1 MGVISKEKYDSILKE
16 LDDLEHM
23 QLPKVLEQINAARL
37 HGDLSENAE
46 YSAARAKQKE
56 INSKIK
62 SLLNIIGEAEVID
75 DKNFNKTTIGLFAK
89 VRIRNIKT
97 GQEFTYQLVSNEEA
111 SYLENK
117 ISISSEL
124 GKGLNSKKKGDRVYI
139 ESSKM
144 EFEIVDI
151 SYSSD

>member
-124 GKGLNSKKKGDRVYI
+124 GKGLNGKKKGDRVYI

>member
-1 MGVISKEKYDSILKE
+1 MGLISKEKYDSILKE
-16 LDDLEHM
+16 LEDLKNK
-23 QLPKVLEQINAARL
+23 QLPKVLQQINAARL

-56 INSKIK
+56 INSKIA
-62 SLLNIIGEAEVID
+62 SLLNIIGEAEVIGD
-75 DKNFNKTTIGLFAK
+75 RNFKKATVGLFAK
-89 VRIRNIKT
+89 VRIKNIKT
-97 GQEFTYQLVSNEEA
+97 GQELTYQLVSNEEA

-124 GKGLNSKKKGDRVYI
+124 GKKLNGKKMGDRVYI

-144 EFEIVDI
+144 DFEILDL
-151 SYSSD
+151 SYSND

>member
-1 MGVISKEKYDSILKE
+1 MI
-16 LDDLEHM
+16 
-23 QLPKVLEQINAARL
+23 
-37 HGDLSENAE
+37 GD
-46 YSAARAKQKE
+46 R
-56 INSKIK
+56 
-62 SLLNIIGEAEVID
+62 
-75 DKNFNKTTIGLFAK
+75 NFKKTTVGLFAK
-89 VRIRNIKT
+89 VRIKNIKT
-97 GQEFTYQLVSNEEA
+97 GQELTYQLVSNEEA

-124 GKGLNSKKKGDRVYI
+124 GKGLNGKKKGDRVYI

>member
-1 MGVISKEKYDSILKE
+1 MGLISKEKYDSILKE
-16 LDDLEHM
+16 LEDLKNK
-23 QLPKVLEQINAARL
+23 QLPKVLQQINAARL

-56 INSKIK
+56 INSKIA
-62 SLLNIIGEAEVID
+62 SLLNIIGEAEVIGD
-75 DKNFNKTTIGLFAK
+75 RNFKKTTVGLFAK
-89 VRIRNIKT
+89 VRIKNIKT
-97 GQEFTYQLVSNEEA
+97 GQELTYQLVSNEEA

-124 GKGLNSKKKGDRVYI
+124 GKKLNGKKKGDRVFI

-144 EFEIVDI
+144 DFEIVDL
-151 SYSSD
+151 SYSND